1 MLTNLHQK
9 TMCSADSRFSAKTD
23 SETTSKLRC
32 PFSKLVD
39 SRPEFEPLTSRFL
52 RSARVRSKLFGGR
65 SRWCCSATGRASWS
79 LSAFEFETR
88 FETIC
93 ESTAIVTFAASTP
106 RDVSSIPPSVKR
118 KVKQNFK
125 NISYISKCFQMKP
138 FRN

>member
-1 MLTNLHQK
+1 
-9 TMCSADSRFSAKTD
+9 
-23 SETTSKLRC
+23 
-32 PFSKLVD
+32 
-39 SRPEFEPLTSRFL
+39 
-52 RSARVRSKLFGGR
+52 
-65 SRWCCSATGRASWS
+65 

-118 KVKQNFK
+118 KVKQNFR